1 MPWGPGT
8 ASLVLGIPAR
18 RRGSN
23 VGITAV
29 VLTASHL
36 LLMTYDESILR
47 AALITTTSIPG
58 GVQILAESP
67 INCLFMGLGGRGD
80 GPPTG
85 SHRGGPG
92 PRRPEQGRSGLRS
105 VGPVRAAAAAHE
117 RLVGRPRR
125 GARAGRPVAPVTA
138 HRDDP
143 ANAEA
148 PAPSAVGRSRG
159 RSVCGRPGRSRPGRA
174 ARPIAAVRP
183 VATPPLVEPADR
195 AQPDH
200 SCFRRTRFGELVWT
214 RSMRPWERQR
224 P

>member
-105 VGPVRAAAAAHE
+105 VGPVRAAAAAAHE

-174 ARPIAAVRP
+174 A
-183 VATPPLVEPADR
+183 EN
-195 AQPDH
+195 
-200 SCFRRTRFGELVWT
+200 RRFSWGRSRLLPGPMHDPEDEARRLVW
-214 RSMRPWERQR
+214 P
-224 P
+224 

>member
-143 ANAEA
+143 ANGGS
-148 PAPSAVGRSRG
+148 PG
-159 RSVCGRPGRSRPGRA
+159 SVCRGTFARALGLWAAGTFPSRPGRKA
-174 ARPIAAVRP
+174 
-183 VATPPLVEPADR
+183 
-195 AQPDH
+195 H
-200 SCFRRTRFGELVWT
+200 SCRPS
-214 RSMRPWERQR
+214 RSYPASG
-224 P
+224 